1 MGEAPERIKRG
12 QTISLK
18 LSLSDD
24 TRAMLLAKGG
34 YYQSTGGNWVY
45 VLDPA
50 AGIARRRNIT
60 VGRQNPNYYELI
72 EGLQPGE
79 VVIVSSYENYGD
91 KEELVLK

>member
-1 MGEAPERIKRG
+1 
-12 QTISLK
+12 
-18 LSLSDD
+18 
-24 TRAMLLAKGG
+24 
-34 YYQSTGGNWVY
+34 GGNWVY